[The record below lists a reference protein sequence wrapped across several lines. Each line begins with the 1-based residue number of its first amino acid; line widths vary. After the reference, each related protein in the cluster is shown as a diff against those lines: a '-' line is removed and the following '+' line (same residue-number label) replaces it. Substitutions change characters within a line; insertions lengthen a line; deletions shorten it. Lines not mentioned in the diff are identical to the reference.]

1 MTPEQRALK
10 AALGYIERNS
20 PHLVRDE
27 IRTLV
32 SERDELASRV
42 RELEG
47 ALRVAR
53 DNVADWGGYIGAYFQ
68 AKHDLE
74 GDLAAIDA
82 ALNASIGPTP

>member
-1 MTPEQRALK
+1 MRTEQLALK
-10 AALGYIERNS
+10 AALGYVERNT

-47 ALRVAR
+47 ALLYCKHEAGVPERVWKAAR
-53 DNVADWGGYIGAYFQ
+53 
-68 AKHDLE
+68 
-74 GDLAAIDA
+74 A
-82 ALNASIGPTP
+82 ALNASKEQP